1 MCNEMVY
8 TIEEIKY
15 IAIPIAKMYGITS
28 ISLFG
33 SYAKG
38 NATPNSDIDFII
50 DQGDL
55 IGIEYFSLLN
65 DLQEAFNC
73 KVDLITTG
81 FSNKEFL
88 NNIKKDEV
96 LIYEQKN

>member
-1 MCNEMVY
+1 MVY

-15 IAIPIAKMYGITS
+15 IVIPIAKRYGIES

-38 NATPNSDIDFII
+38 KATINSDIDFIM
-50 DQGDL
+50 DKGDL
-55 IGIEYFSLLN
+55 VGIKYFSLLS
-65 DLQEAFNC
+65 DLESAFNC

-81 FSNKEFL
+81 YSNKEFL
-88 NNIKKDEV
+88 NNIKNDEV
-96 LIYEQKN
+96 LLYER